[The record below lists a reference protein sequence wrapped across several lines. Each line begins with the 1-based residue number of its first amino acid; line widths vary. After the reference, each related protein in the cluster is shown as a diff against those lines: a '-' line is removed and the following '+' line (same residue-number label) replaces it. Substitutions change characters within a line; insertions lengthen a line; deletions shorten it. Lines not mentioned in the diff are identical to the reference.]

1 MKKAKM
7 VFLILSL
14 VFYVISIGLIF
25 YWFDYKLLL
34 VIFLF
39 VTAYGFQNSH
49 GNVDDIIKLK
59 LIEKKL
65 NKLIEL
71 IKKDN

>member
-25 YWFDYKLLL
+25 YWFDYKLFL